1 VRAAGEAPALSRL
14 VSRLLISAAVLGL
27 AAGPAAPVAAVT
39 TQPAPPAAQAA
50 QSALAYQQAQRDL
63 GAAQASL
70 ARLDGQLQEA
80 QRQVAAADELAA
92 QDAQH
97 EEALRQ
103 RIGEMARS
111 AYQTEGSQLSGLLEA
126 HSVAELWDALAEAR
140 LVSERQH
147 DALDQLDRVRRTDER
162 ALGEAR
168 AHEGDVSRQRRDA
181 QAQIG
186 ALQSRLSGLAAV
198 VQAAGQVI
206 AGAAGRVP
214 AQRLPQTTGVDGQCT
229 WYAEQAWA
237 AWSDPGSP
245 VLTGNGGEVVANL
258 ARATGRGP
266 DPEPQ
271 PGSLVSWRAP
281 LMSGYGHVAYV
292 AGVDRDAAGNLTGYT
307 VWEMNYQGPFVT
319 DVRHVT
325 WSGPSA
331 GVQFLSPAHPVDPI
345 AAAAAAA

>member
-1 VRAAGEAPALSRL
+1 VRAPGEAPALSRL
-14 VSRLLISAAVLGL
+14 VTGLLTAAAVLAL
-27 AAGPAAPVAAVT
+27 AAGPAVPAAAIT
-39 TQPAPPAAQAA
+39 AQPPPPAAQAA
-50 QSALAYQQAQRDL
+50 QSALAYQQAQRDM
-63 GAAQASL
+63 GAARASL

-92 QDAQH
+92 RDAQR
-97 EEALRQ
+97 EEALRR

-111 AYQTEGSQLSGLLEA
+111 AYQTEGSQLSGLVEA
-126 HSVAELWDALAEAR
+126 RSVAELWDALAEAR

-147 DALDQLDRVRRTDER
+147 DALDQLDRVRKADEH
-162 ALGEAR
+162 ALAEAR
-168 AHEGDVSRQRRDA
+168 ARQSDISRQRRDA
-181 QAQIG
+181 QAQVS
-186 ALQSRLSGLAAV
+186 ALQTRLIGLAAI

-229 WYAEQAWA
+229 WYAEQAWTTY
-237 AWSDPGSP
+237 SDPGSP

-258 ARATGRGP
+258 ARALGRGP
-266 DPEPQ
+266 DAEPQ

-281 LMSGYGHVAYV
+281 LMSGYGHVGYV

-325 WSGPSA
+325 WTGPTA
-331 GVQFLSPAHPVDPI
+331 GVQFLSPPHPVDPM
-345 AAAAAAA
+345 AAAAA